1 MEAGNVQNVQNAQNP
16 PALLMLDE
24 PRVIA
29 VRDCNVTY
37 TFHFRRIQQAD
48 WERYFNGLYVASS
61 NEGTA
66 QLNTTDLNTAG
77 IELFESTL
85 VKAEGYKNAMDRKE
99 DFWKI
104 PPRHSILVSWLLRSV
119 CPSTFEDDSPLD
131 CDSIETRIDAL
142 WSQSKPGEDTA
153 AFKGLVHRF
162 TPITVDQKKR
172 FMRRGAI
179 NKVVGGSRKGTTI
192 YSMKHKLML
201 ELYDQLIQSVEGYG
215 IAGKPLEGV
224 EQIRREMDGYHKTEA
239 IAQLFNV
246 GDSQP
251 ESASAEAA

>member
-1 MEAGNVQNVQNAQNP
+1 MEAETPSTTNV
-16 PALLMLDE
+16 LLMLDE

-29 VRDCNVTY
+29 VRDSNVNY
-37 TFHFRRIQQAD
+37 TFRFRRILQTD

-66 QLNTTDLNTAG
+66 QVNTTDLNTAG

-119 CPSTFEDDSPLD
+119 CASTFEDDSPLD

-142 WSQSKPGEDTA
+142 WSQTTPGDETTG
-153 AFKGLVHRF
+153 FKGLVHRF
-162 TPITVDQKKR
+162 TPITVEQKKR

-215 IAGKPLEGV
+215 IAGRPLEGV
-224 EQIRREMDGYHKTEA
+224 ENIRREMDAYHKTEA
-239 IAQLFNV
+239 VAQLFNV

-251 ESASAEAA
+251 ESARAEAA